1 MNFSHQ
7 KKFSN
12 IRNKFPIFNRLING
26 KSLVYLDNAATSQK
40 PRSVIDALTYYYET
54 MNANVHRGV
63 HKLAEEATEAYENTR
78 KKVAKFINAASE
90 REIIFTKNTT
100 EAINLIAT
108 SFGRT
113 HIGKG
118 DEVMVSA
125 FEHHSNL
132 VPWQELVRER
142 KAKLRIIP
150 LKGSDPIKL
159 ELDIEAYE
167 SMLSDR
173 TKLVCITGMS
183 NALGVMPP
191 LKKMIQMAHKKG
203 ALVLI
208 DGAQYIVHNK
218 ADMQDLDCEFFVFSA
233 HKMLGPTGVG
243 VLYGKL
249 DLLESMP
256 PFLYGGEMVLTVNQ
270 YDATYNEV
278 PWKFEGGTPN
288 IADVIAFEKALD
300 FINEI
305 GMDDIVKHD
314 RALFEYAEERFSKY
328 SAVTLYTPK
337 MINVE
342 LQSIECGP
350 ILSFNVNGVHP
361 HDVASI
367 FSEEGVCIRSG
378 QHCAEP
384 LLRSLGIDASARMSF
399 YLYNTE
405 EDVDRAEKALKN
417 VLKIF
422 KIKC

>member
-1 MNFSHQ
+1 MYDVH
-7 KKFSN
+7 K
-12 IRNKFPIFNRLING
+12 IRKQFPIFNRLING

-40 PRSVIDALTYYYET
+40 PQSVINALTRYYET

-78 KKVAKFINAASE
+78 KKVAQFINAASE

-100 EAINLIAT
+100 EAINLIAA

-113 HIGKG
+113 HINEG

-125 FEHHSNL
+125 LEHHSNL

-142 KAKLRIIP
+142 KAKLRV
-150 LKGSDPIKL
+150 LEGSDPIV
-159 ELDIEAYE
+159 
-167 SMLSDR
+167 SDR
-173 TKLVCITGMS
+173 TKLVCVTGMS

-191 LKKMIQMAHKKG
+191 LKKIIQMAHKKG

-218 ADMQDLDCEFFVFSA
+218 VDVQDLDCEFFAFSA